1 VLFLGHVMA
10 VVPEPHRAPAQV
22 LPWLPL
28 PAILG
33 FSLLGLGGSIAL
45 TFTTFSYAEA
55 ERWATPSNKAR
66 VYEARAVPF
75 DSQRENPAG
84 RAEAISR
91 ALTATQV
98 EVRHVETGESGRPS
112 EISQP
117 LLLADSNRELRGF
130 HGFGNVDGGN
140 SYLSVSGTSFGISA
154 QSAPSGFAAPDA
166 ETQINSAV
174 PEASTWMC
182 GAALLLLVGV
192 RGMRARVHR
201 NRRRDWSR

>member
-1 VLFLGHVMA
+1 MA
-10 VVPEPHRAPAQV
+10 VGPEPHRAPSPV

-45 TFTTFSYAEA
+45 TFTTFSYADA
-55 ERWATPSNKAR
+55 ERLAMPSNHAR

-75 DSQRENPAG
+75 DSQRENPAQ

-91 ALTATQV
+91 ALTASQV
-98 EVRHVETGESGRPS
+98 EVRHAETVDSGRRP

-117 LLLADSNRELRGF
+117 LLLADSNREFRGF
-130 HGFGNVDGGN
+130 RGFSDMAGGN

-154 QSAPSGFAAPDA
+154 QSAPSGFVAPDA

-174 PEASTWMC
+174 PEASTWLC
-182 GAALLLLVGV
+182 GAALLVLVGA
-192 RGMRARVHR
+192 RGMRARLHR
-201 NRRRDWSR
+201 NRRRQ